1 MDTHGSDTYGS
12 DTNGTHDEDAEQHTH
27 AHTNACDTGCCERL
41 EAEGEVA
48 VARLILDSGDLG
60 HAADHVAGAIGTDPS
75 LPEAHEVLAELVA
88 RVGGPV
94 AALELFP
101 GTSRYT
107 GTLACRAG
115 LLAALD
121 RPDEAVMLLAGVM
134 AAAPVRPWAAVAW
147 LADPELPSRLSAEP
161 LTQAVLRLCQ
171 GLGDP
176 VAEEERAALVPFAE
190 VVRAVLARGED
201 PQLAAVASGLA
212 RRLGDIGLAL
222 EWGEA
227 AVRSGAGA
235 MGAIMLGNALRRAGR
250 VDETIALWTRTIEQD
265 PGQSYLVVDLAELLA
280 FTGRRPEG
288 LALLEKLVAAEPEH
302 EKAAPA
308 LLGMRF
314 EADGDTAHLLEL
326 TDHHRAHPDHDY
338 AGYLVGHHVQR
349 FPWLGRVTGGT
360 EACVN
365 LLRQLVEADN
375 LTVSGEMSLSIIE
388 PPSAITTLRLVIPG
402 LQVGFLET
410 GDPDPRLPGAEVGVR
425 VWRYEGCDAF
435 PAVEPPSARALA
447 LVRDL
452 ATPNWPGPT
461 ALYDHAVA
469 LAGVPVAELLGVLA
483 HPPVPQ
489 DAPWQGGFAM
499 EVPDYWVRSVQTI
512 VCMGIAHHR
521 ADQPWADSERR
532 RILVDLLNGAEDW
545 VCEAAGMALV
555 ATGWAFPET
564 REDVLEWLL
573 NRVGQFMQVAE
584 KRAVTVLASMCHLVL
599 ACPWLEPKGRAF
611 IADVVERLESED

>member
-1 MDTHGSDTYGS
+1 MDTYGR
-12 DTNGTHDEDAEQHTH
+12 DTNGTHDEHDEQHTH
-27 AHTNACDTGCCERL
+27 THTNACDTGCCERL

-48 VARLILDSGDLG
+48 VARLILDGGDIG

-75 LPEAHEVLAELVA
+75 LPEAHEALAELVA

-101 GTSRYT
+101 ATSRYT
-107 GTLACRAG
+107 GELACRAA
-115 LLAALD
+115 LLAAIGRL
-121 RPDEAVMLLAGVM
+121 DEAVMLLAGVM
-134 AAAPVRPWAAVAW
+134 AAAPARPWAAVAW
-147 LADPELPSRLSAEP
+147 MADPELPSRLSAES

-176 VAEEERAALVPFAE
+176 VSEEERAALVHFAE
-190 VVRAVLARGED
+190 VVRAVMVRGED

-212 RRLGDIGLAL
+212 RRLGDTRLAV
-222 EWGEA
+222 EWGEV

-250 VDETIALWTRTIEQD
+250 VDETIALWTRTVEQD

-314 EADGDTAHLLEL
+314 EADGDTMHLLEL
-326 TDHHRAHPDHDY
+326 TDYYRAHPDHDY
-338 AGYLVGHHVQR
+338 AGYLLGHHVQR

-360 EACVN
+360 EACINV
-365 LLRQLVEADN
+365 LRQLVEQDN

-388 PPSAITTLRLVIPG
+388 PPSAINTLRLVIPG
-402 LQVGFLET
+402 LQVAFLET

-425 VWRYEGCDAF
+425 VWRYEGCDAV
-435 PAVEPPSARALA
+435 PAVEPPSARARA

-469 LAGVPVAELLGVLA
+469 LAGVPVTELLGVLA
-483 HPPVPQ
+483 YPPAPQ
-489 DAPWQGGFAM
+489 DAPWQGGSAM
-499 EVPDYWVRSVQTI
+499 EAPDYWVRSVQTI
-512 VCMGIAHHR
+512 ACMGIAHHR
-521 ADQPWADSERR
+521 ADQPWAESERR
-532 RILVDLLNGAEDW
+532 RILVELLNGPEDW

-555 ATGWAFPET
+555 AVGWAFPEA
-564 REDVLEWLL
+564 REDVLEWVL
-573 NRVGQFMQVAE
+573 NRVGQLMQVAE
-584 KRAVTVLASMCHLVL
+584 KRAVTVLGSMCHLVL